1 MLPRKCNIEQ
11 FKKFNASLDNLMP
24 YYKLILPVVNSFSGD
39 TEKIY
44 PQINKLY
51 SQAEN
56 YKNLSHD
63 YCSLIFSFYVIN
75 QILAHLTG
83 AEIHSDILV

>member
-11 FKKFNASLDNLMP
+11 FKNFNASLDNLMP
-24 YYKLILPVVNSFSGD
+24 YYKFILPVVNSFSGD

-44 PQINKLY
+44 PLINKLY

-63 YCSLIFSFYVIN
+63 YCSLIFSLDVLN
-75 QILAHLTG
+75 QILAHPTG
-83 AEIHSDILV
+83 AKIHSDILV